1 VTGRA
6 VLVAWA
12 LVLGLGVLR
21 PGVAEAGKSH
31 TQYSGV
37 VNLNEGSKEELDRLP
52 GVGTK
57 AAERV
62 LAYRQK
68 QPFKRIEELVRVKGF
83 GKKKFEK
90 LKPFLAVNGPTTL
103 QVEKGSGSDTPK
115 KKKSRH

>member
-1 VTGRA
+1 VSRRA

-12 LVLGLGVLR
+12 LVLGLGVFR

-37 VNLNEGSKEELDRLP
+37 VNLNQGSKEELDELP
-52 GVGTK
+52 GVGMK

-68 QPFKRIEELVRVKGF
+68 TPFQRIEELVRVKGF

-90 LKPFLAVNGPTTL
+90 LKPFLTTTGPTTL
-103 QVEKGSGSDTPK
+103 KVEKGSGSDAPR